1 MSYMYRNFTQNKSIS
16 ADNTDAFL
24 ETVVEGIAQKI
35 TEAVRVEGELA
46 LLINSKF
53 KMTFARSR
61 NETIH
66 ITTQA
71 EGNSWQTSK
80 EIQLATGTSYSLKV
94 KIAANSKTFDM
105 KIRNCFT
112 SETSLNFTAD
122 ILCLIDGSNRGY
134 YGAGSQSAL
143 YYYASGDRV
152 FATDSNLYICSEN
165 IRSAVL
171 KKRLD
176 YVYESLTFE
185 TISGKALTEGGI
197 YKGTCE
203 RLKDSS
209 TMQGDM
215 VYPVDG
221 KRYYTVDDNTMIE
234 V

>member
-1 MSYMYRNFTQNKSIS
+1 MSYMYRNFTQNRSIS
-16 ADNTDAFL
+16 AANTDAFL
-24 ETVVEGIAQKI
+24 ETVVEGIAQEI

-71 EGNSWQTSK
+71 EGNSWQTSQ
-80 EIQLATGTSYSLKV
+80 EIQLATGSSYSLKV
-94 KIAANSKTFDM
+94 KIAANSKAFDM

-122 ILCLIDGSNRGY
+122 ILCLIDGNDRCY

-176 YVYESLTFE
+176 YVYESLIFE

-197 YKGTCE
+197 YKSTCE
-203 RLKDSS
+203 SLKDSS

-215 VYPVDG
+215 VYPVDS
-221 KRYYTVDDNTMIE
+221 KRYYTVDNNTMIE